1 MAAVIVRA
9 IDQEAANASGAHLSE
24 GNLLAGRSPTST
36 PTSASAAASVPGAR
50 ELRFDA
56 LQGSPLPD
64 HLAAMGYDV
73 MKTGTTE
80 RILAHPV
87 AQRFEVSSSG
97 ALVAPTESS
106 TRPVSVVVTGAGLA
120 VVEQYDLRMP

>member
-1 MAAVIVRA
+1 
-9 IDQEAANASGAHLSE
+9 
-24 GNLLAGRSPTST
+24 
-36 PTSASAAASVPGAR
+36 
-50 ELRFDA
+50 
-56 LQGSPLPD
+56 
-64 HLAAMGYDV
+64 

-80 RILAHPV
+80 GILAHPV

-97 ALVAPTESS
+97 ALVAPAEGS